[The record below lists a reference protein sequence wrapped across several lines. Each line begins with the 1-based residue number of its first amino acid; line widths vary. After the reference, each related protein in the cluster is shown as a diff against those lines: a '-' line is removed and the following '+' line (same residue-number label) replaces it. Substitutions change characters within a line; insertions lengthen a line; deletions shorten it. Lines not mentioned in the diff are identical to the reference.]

1 MSRLDLVVLGF
12 LNRQSMHGYEIIG
25 YFEKR
30 GIEMWTRVKTPSVYK
45 ALQRLAKKGYITG
58 EMKQEGNNPPRKVFT
73 ITSTG
78 KEYFIETLRSF
89 LWGKGQFQTPFDF
102 WNAFRFIQKNITH
115 AEFLRVLENRE
126 LKHEEIGKI
135 MKEKHKQA
143 VECGEMPEFPFYAK
157 IMHNSMR
164 KMKALEL
171 EIITEMK
178 AAAMLPENQKDFKEE
193 KE

>member
-12 LNRQSMHGYEIIG
+12 LNRQPMHGYEIIG

-45 ALQRLAKKGYITG
+45 ALQRLERKEFITG

-73 ITSTG
+73 ITETG
-78 KEYFIETLRSF
+78 REYFMKILRSF

-102 WNAFRFIQKNITH
+102 WNAFRFIQKNITQ
-115 AEFLRVLENRE
+115 AEFIRILENRE
-126 LKHEEIGKI
+126 LKHEEMEKV

-157 IMHNSMR
+157 IMHKSMR
-164 KMKALEL
+164 KMKAIEL
-171 EIITEMK
+171 EIIHEMK
-178 AAAMLPENQKDFKEE
+178 TAAMLPENQKDFLEE
-193 KE
+193 NE

>member
-12 LNRQSMHGYEIIG
+12 LDQQPMHGYEIIG

-45 ALQRLAKKGYITG
+45 ALQRLEKKEYITG
-58 EMKQEGNNPPRKVFT
+58 EMKREGNKPPRKVFT
-73 ITSTG
+73 ITGSG
-78 KEYFIETLRSF
+78 KEYFMEILRSF
-89 LWGKGQFQTPFDF
+89 LWGKGQFQTPLDF
-102 WNAFRFIQKNITH
+102 WNALRFVQKNITQS
-115 AEFLRVLENRE
+115 EFLRMLGNRE
-126 LKHEEIGKI
+126 MKHEEMEKI
-135 MKEKHKQA
+135 MKEKHKHA
-143 VECGEMPEFPFYAK
+143 VECGNMPDFPFYAK
-157 IMHNSMR
+157 IVHKSMR

-171 EIITEMK
+171 EIINEMK